1 MMDHRLIV
9 CDVDG
14 TLLNS
19 SLEILPGTRA
29 WLTAAQSRGLIVMLA
44 SGRPVAG
51 LHRLVRRCEL
61 NPTGMILAGYN
72 GAYVVEADSRRT
84 LTRSTIPL
92 ATARRVAEIARSR
105 NDLVILWCHGNQ
117 VYTPQPQ
124 NPSVIAQARE
134 NDLEIVPTPD
144 LDVLDQAPDAIVC
157 HGGEQLGALVRLIR
171 ARLRDEVEFSFASGS
186 YIEITAHGATKG
198 SALRR
203 WCSYADIPMGGVIA
217 FGDHDNDIPMLEAA
231 GLAVAMGNATPAV
244 KAVADVITH
253 GHDDEGIAAV
263 LSELAPSDLVD
274 TRPAPAPGAT
284 TADASGRRMAVR
296 PLLPK
301 Q

>member
-1 MMDHRLIV
+1 
-9 CDVDG
+9 
-14 TLLNS
+14 
-19 SLEILPGTRA
+19 
-29 WLTAAQSRGLIVMLA
+29 MLA

-51 LHRLVRRCEL
+51 LHRLVQRCEL

-92 ATARRVAEIARSR
+92 AIAHQVAEIAQSR
-105 NDLVILWCHGNQ
+105 TGLVTLWCHGNQ
-117 VYTPQPQ
+117 VYTPCPD
-124 NPSVIAQARE
+124 NPSVRAQAQE
-134 NDLEIVPTPD
+134 NDLEIIHTAD
-144 LDVLDQAPDAIVC
+144 LDTVDKAPDAIVC

-186 YIEITAHGATKG
+186 YIEITSRGSTKG

-203 WCSYADIPMGGVIA
+203 WCSYADIPPESVIA
-217 FGDHDNDIPMLEAA
+217 FGDHDNDIPLLESA
-231 GLAVAMGNATPAV
+231 GLGVAMGNATAAV
-244 KAVADVITH
+244 KTVADVVTRS
-253 GHDDEGIAAV
+253 HDDEGIAAV
-263 LSELAPSDLVD
+263 LSELAPSELVD
-274 TRPAPAPGAT
+274 TRPVPVPDGKTDAAQRT
-284 TADASGRRMAVR
+284 TVR